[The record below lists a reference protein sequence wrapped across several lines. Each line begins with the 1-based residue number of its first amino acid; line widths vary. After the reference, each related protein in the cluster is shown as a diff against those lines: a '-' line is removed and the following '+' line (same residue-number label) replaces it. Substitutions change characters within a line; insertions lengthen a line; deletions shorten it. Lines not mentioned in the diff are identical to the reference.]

1 MGAFLCTEEADGEY
15 RPEAVINREGMHSP
29 EALGKTERC
38 TLKMEEKLSPKVEAL
53 YKAVME
59 LLLEGKE
66 IRKMKV
72 SEITEQAGIGKGTA
86 YEYFESREE
95 LLVRAL
101 SYQQR
106 IWAENIREELSHH
119 DGLMEQ
125 LDHLFDL
132 LDHIIQS
139 VKKEALEEI
148 CNIFFLSPVFKR
160 EKDCGL
166 AELLYDLVGE
176 AKRGGMLREAFPDEY
191 IVLSLSGKLFSYIS
205 FSIAEK
211 DGTERTCTSGQ
222 IRAYLADS
230 FAQEFI
236 AVTETVA

>member
-1 MGAFLCTEEADGEY
+1 
-15 RPEAVINREGMHSP
+15 
-29 EALGKTERC
+29 
-38 TLKMEEKLSPKVEAL
+38 MEEKLSPKVEAL

-101 SYQQR
+101 GYQQR

-125 LDHLFDL
+125 LDRLFDL
-132 LDHIIQS
+132 LDRIIQS

-160 EKDCGL
+160 GKDCGL
-166 AELLYDLVGE
+166 AELLYDMVGE
-176 AKRGGMLREAFPDEY
+176 AKRGGMLREEFPDEY

-211 DGTERTCTSGQ
+211 DGMERTCTSGR

-230 FAQEFI
+230 FAQEFLAEQRKI
-236 AVTETVA
+236 